1 MMKIKYSNHSIFLK
15 LAKGVLFLF
24 GGLIGIYFE
33 DGSRSFLFLF
43 AGIGLVNLVLFV
55 IEFFNNYV
63 EIENG
68 IISRK
73 GLFGKRLIISE
84 LTKIEE
90 IGNDFILEANENKLV
105 INLKRIDINNYD
117 KLKDVLLK

>member
-1 MMKIKYSNHSIFLK
+1 MKIKYSNHSIFLK